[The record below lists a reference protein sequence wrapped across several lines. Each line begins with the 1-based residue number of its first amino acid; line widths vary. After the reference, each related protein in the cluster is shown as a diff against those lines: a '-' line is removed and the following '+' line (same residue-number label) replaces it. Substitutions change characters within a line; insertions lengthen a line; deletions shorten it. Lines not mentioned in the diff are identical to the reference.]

1 MNFKG
6 EYRQAYTLDRVS
18 KELVVDVELKQVE
31 GFLKPRQ
38 NLWYGV
44 AFANGKEIKHKD
56 LPFCVHAQ
64 YMAEQIGEEIIEAW
78 KIRAKKE
85 GKSFR
90 LKRKK
95 K

>member
-1 MNFKG
+1 MKLKG
-6 EYRQAYTLDRVS
+6 KYIQKYTVDRKS
-18 KELVVDVELKQVE
+18 KELVVEVELRQHQ
-31 GFLKPRQ
+31 GLGKPGQ

-44 AFANGKEIKHKD
+44 ATANDKDLNHKD
-56 LPFCVHAQ
+56 LPNCVNAE
-64 YMAEQIGEEIIEAW
+64 YMTEQIALEIIEAW
-78 KIRAKKE
+78 KTRAKKQ